1 MTGPNWYERAYDELV
16 DDLNNGVITQSEFD
30 AGMRD
35 LRDELRAAAEE
46 EAQAAYDNVMGGW

>member
-16 DDLNNGVITQSEFD
+16 DDLNNGVITRSEFD

-46 EAQAAYDNVMGGW
+46 EAQAAYDNVMSGW

>member
-16 DDLNNGVITQSEFD
+16 DDLNNGVITRSEFD

-35 LRDELRAAAEE
+35 LRDELREAAEE

>member
-1 MTGPNWYERAYDELV
+1 MTSPNWYERAYDELV

-35 LRDELRAAAEE
+35 LRDELREAAEE